1 MNERQ
6 QQILEEIGIPLW
18 LQREAVVTYD
28 TELTQ
33 SVTHEDI
40 TATQAEIRIQLS
52 GSAVSGYMWLSE
64 SKDISASEK
73 ALLAKIQ
80 AAAAGADGG
89 LLANHHVESSITLAA
104 SIKDQLIT
112 RLIVFGS
119 AEFIAQ
125 VKTSVGDLSV
135 DLIAAPPLPQL
146 AGSKEL
152 KRKLWEQLKAI
163 SAQ

>member
-18 LQREAVVTYD
+18 LQRKAVVTHD
-28 TELTQ
+28 TEIVQ
-33 SVTHEDI
+33 PVTHEDS
-40 TATQAEIRIQLS
+40 TSTQAEIRIQLS
-52 GSAVSGYMWLSE
+52 GSAVSGYMWLTE
-64 SKDISASEK
+64 SKDISANEK

-89 LLANHHVESSITLAA
+89 LLVSQQAESSITLAA
-104 SIKDQLIT
+104 TIKDQLIT

-119 AEFIAQ
+119 TEFIAQ

-135 DLIAAPPLPQL
+135 DIIAAPSLPQL
-146 AGSKEL
+146 AESKEL
-152 KRKLWEQLKAI
+152 KRKLWEQLKEI